1 MRVLALQSG
10 LLSGKLIKMHQ
21 AIFRKSYND
30 LFYFEKNVGSISSD
44 LDEMLLKWTQNLI
57 KSRIS
62 ISVKAKRSCIYDR

>member
-10 LLSGKLIKMHQ
+10 LLSGKLIKMQ